1 MPGFFYGRFDIKF
14 KSWESLQTG
23 EDFKITEVNGV
34 NSEPTHIYEPSY
46 SLLKA
51 YRDIFH
57 HMEIIYE
64 ISEMNL
70 ALGYK
75 TVPLTKFVSSAIRVA
90 TL

>member
-1 MPGFFYGRFDIKF
+1 MDGLILSLKVGKPYKKEKILRSLKSMVSIKNRLVHP
-14 KSWESLQTG
+14 SP
-23 EDFKITEVNGV
+23 
-34 NSEPTHIYEPSY
+34 PT

-75 TVPLTKFVSSAIRVA
+75 TVPLKKFASGIIRVA
-90 TL
+90 AL

>member
-1 MPGFFYGRFDIKF
+1 M
-14 KSWESLQTG
+14 
-23 EDFKITEVNGV
+23 EVNGV
-34 NSEPTHIYEPSY
+34 NLEPTQIYEPSN

-57 HMEIIYE
+57 HMEIIHE

-75 TVPLTKFVSSAIRVA
+75 TVPLKNFVSAIIRVA

>member
-1 MPGFFYGRFDIKF
+1 M
-14 KSWESLQTG
+14 ESHYTRG
-23 EDFKITEVNGV
+23 ECRLIEPIGSHNLGTEFRDA
-34 NSEPTHIYEPSY
+34 HIYEPSY

-51 YRDIFH
+51 YRDILH

-75 TVPLTKFVSSAIRVA
+75 TVPLKKFASGIIRVA